1 MGGVMAYSVESGAVP
16 KVPAIAYAPGA
27 TAKARSQPARASSG
41 GTSRSSTNRAGSV
54 AKRQQKITA
63 TKPRDQASG
72 QALIAQ
78 DESFGLA
85 RPYIPWNV
93 YAANLETTPAG
104 PAVMDTTSG
113 SFVNLLTC
121 ASEPQHARLRVR
133 VLAKTGAATTG
144 EVRLVD
150 RATATVLAGP
160 LVVGAA
166 STVESNLDGTLISP
180 TLTGS
185 GAPMKVDVQAR
196 TTGGGSNIGVLVVYA
211 VGIGS

>member
-1 MGGVMAYSVESGAVP
+1 MAFSPENGAVP
-16 KVPAIAYAPGA
+16 KVPSISYAPGA
-27 TAKARSQPARASSG
+27 SAKARSQPARASSG
-41 GTSRSSTNRAGSV
+41 GSSRSSTNRAGSV
-54 AKRQQKITA
+54 AKRQQKNTT

-78 DESFGLA
+78 DESFGLK

-93 YAANLETTPAG
+93 YPTNLETTPAG
-104 PAVMDTTSG
+104 PGVTDTTSG
-113 SFVNLLTC
+113 TFVSLLTC

-150 RATATVLAGP
+150 RGTGTVLFGP
-160 LVVGAA
+160 VVVGAA
-166 STVESNLDGTLISP
+166 STVESNLDGTLIAP
-180 TLTGS
+180 TLSGA
-185 GAPMKVDVQAR
+185 GAPMKVDVEAR

-211 VGIGS
+211 VGIGT